1 MLGEAI
7 FLDSISTNIIVLP
20 QDSQQVPD
28 LDDVLKKIY
37 DTIEYGTVDGDIILD
52 FGLIESFNP
61 QGLSLLPEFD
71 ALAQEFGCRLVLK
84 SVPPHIRTLLD
95 GMISD
100 NSLCFA
106 A

>member
-1 MLGEAI
+1 M
-7 FLDSISTNIIVLP
+7 DSSSTKVVVLP
-20 QDSQQVPD
+20 RESQPARH

-37 DTIEYGTVDGDIILD
+37 DTIEYGTVDGDILLD
-52 FGLIESFNP
+52 FGSIESFSP
-61 QGLSLLPEFD
+61 QGLCLLPEFD
-71 ALAQEFGCRLVLK
+71 ALAQESGRRLILK

-95 GMISD
+95 DMNSE